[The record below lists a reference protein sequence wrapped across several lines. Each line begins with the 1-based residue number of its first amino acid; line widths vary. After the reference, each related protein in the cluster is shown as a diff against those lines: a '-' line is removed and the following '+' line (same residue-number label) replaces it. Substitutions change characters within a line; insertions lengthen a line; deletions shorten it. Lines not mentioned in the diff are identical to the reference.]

1 MALAEDKQWFK
12 EAGFGMMVHFGL
24 YSIPAGEWK
33 GKRMGN
39 VIGEWLQSYFRIP
52 NAEYHRLAGVFDPI
66 YFDADEWI
74 RLAKEAGMKY
84 FVITAKHHEGFALFR
99 SRVSS
104 FNSADGTPAHRDIIE
119 ECANACARHGL
130 KLGLYYSQELDW
142 SHPHGGGYR
151 YSHLNVENM
160 SWTNDWDYPD
170 NEHKDYMLCYQEKIK
185 PQVEEIL
192 TGYGDLGLIWF
203 DTPFVIPKSV
213 STELYELV
221 KKHQPHCLVNSR
233 LGNGVYDYESSGDN
247 EIPDSDK
254 TGILYETCATLNDT
268 WGYKTYDDNWK
279 SAERVNEI
287 REHINSLGANYL
299 LNVGPDY
306 LGRIPAPAVDIL
318 KSLQH

>member
-1 MALAEDKQWFK
+1 MAISEEKKWFQ

-24 YSIPAGEWK
+24 YSVPAGEWK

-39 VIGEWLQSYFRIP
+39 TIGEWLQSYFRIP
-52 NAEYHRLAGVFDPI
+52 NAEYHRLADVFNPI

-74 RLAKEAGMKY
+74 RSAKEAGMKY

-99 SRVSS
+99 SKVSS

-119 ECANACARHGL
+119 ECANACAKHGL

-151 YSHLNVENM
+151 YPYLNVENM

-170 NEHKDYMLCYQEKIK
+170 NEHKDYRRCYEEKIK

-192 TGYGDLGLIWF
+192 TGYGNLGLIWF
-203 DTPFVIPKSV
+203 DTPFVIPKEI
-213 STELYELV
+213 STELYDLV

-268 WGYKTYDDNWK
+268 WGYKTYDDRWK
-279 SAERVNEI
+279 SAEQVKKLK
-287 REHINSLGANYL
+287 EHINALGANYL
-299 LNVGPDY
+299 LNIGPDY
-306 LGRIPAPAVDIL
+306 LGRIPAPAADVL
-318 KSLQH
+318 KALR

>member
-1 MALAEDKQWFK
+1 MAISEEKKWFK

-24 YSIPAGEWK
+24 YSVPAGEWK

-39 VIGEWLQSYFRIP
+39 TIGEWLQSYFRIP
-52 NAEYHRLAGVFDPI
+52 NAEYHRLADVFNPI

-74 RLAKEAGMKY
+74 RSAKEAGMKY

-99 SRVSS
+99 SKVSS

-119 ECANACARHGL
+119 ECANACAKHGL

-151 YSHLNVENM
+151 YPCLNVENM

-170 NEHKDYMLCYQEKIK
+170 NEHKDYRRCYEEKIK

-192 TGYGDLGLIWF
+192 TGYGNLGLIWF
-203 DTPFVIPKSV
+203 DTPFVIPKEI
-213 STELYELV
+213 STELYDLV

-268 WGYKTYDDNWK
+268 WGYKTYDDRWK
-279 SAERVNEI
+279 SAEQVKKLK
-287 REHINSLGANYL
+287 EHINALGANYL
-299 LNVGPDY
+299 LNIGPDY
-306 LGRIPAPAVDIL
+306 LGRLPAPAADVL
-318 KSLQH
+318 KALK

>member
-1 MALAEDKQWFK
+1 
-12 EAGFGMMVHFGL
+12 
-24 YSIPAGEWK
+24 
-33 GKRMGN
+33 
-39 VIGEWLQSYFRIP
+39 
-52 NAEYHRLAGVFDPI
+52 
-66 YFDADEWI
+66 
-74 RLAKEAGMKY
+74 MKY

-192 TGYGDLGLIWF
+192 TGYGNLGLIWF
-203 DTPFVIPKSV
+203 GYAVRYS
-213 STELYELV
+213 
-221 KKHQPHCLVNSR
+221 KKRQHRIVRACEKASAALLGQFASR
-233 LGNGVYDYESSGDN
+233 
-247 EIPDSDK
+247 K
-254 TGILYETCATLNDT
+254 R
-268 WGYKTYDDNWK
+268 
-279 SAERVNEI
+279 RVRLRI
-287 REHINSLGANYL
+287 
-299 LNVGPDY
+299 
-306 LGRIPAPAVDIL
+306 LGR
-318 KSLQH
+318 Q